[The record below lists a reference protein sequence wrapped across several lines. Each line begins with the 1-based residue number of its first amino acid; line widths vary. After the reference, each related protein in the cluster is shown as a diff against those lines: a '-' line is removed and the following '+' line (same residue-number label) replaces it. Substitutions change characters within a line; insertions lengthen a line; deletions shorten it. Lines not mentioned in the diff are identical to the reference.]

1 MEMEDDPMG
10 KTDELLAINQKR
22 GAELKTILTS
32 EQIKQLETIREE
44 QIARLESILSHLKE
58 NDF

>member
-1 MEMEDDPMG
+1 
-10 KTDELLAINQKR
+10 
-22 GAELKTILTS
+22 LKTILTS